1 MATNSVSEELLK
13 DLVCILLIGG
23 SDTAARAI
31 VEREL
36 GAHGIK
42 HFIEGSVVYTVLV
55 HKADAPK
62 ALEILKSSE
71 QLKSHWHQFTA

>member
-1 MATNSVSEELLK
+1 MTTNSVSEQMLE

-36 GAHGIK
+36 SAHGIDY
-42 HFIEGSVVYTVLV
+42 FIEGSVIYTVLV
-55 HKADAPK
+55 HKADAQK
-62 ALEILKSSE
+62 AREILKGSDD
-71 QLKSHWHQFTA
+71 LKSRWHQFTA